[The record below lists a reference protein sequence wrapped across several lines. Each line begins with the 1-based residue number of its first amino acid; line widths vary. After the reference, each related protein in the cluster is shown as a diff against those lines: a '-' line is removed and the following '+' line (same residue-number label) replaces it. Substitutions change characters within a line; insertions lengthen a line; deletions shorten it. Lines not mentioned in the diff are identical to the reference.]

1 MPAPWLSI
9 LIPVYNVAPWLEA
22 CLESVLQ
29 QAGAD
34 IEIIAL
40 DDASSDNSAAVLANY
55 HPRVQCLQHTHNR
68 GLSAARNTLR
78 QAAKGDYLWFL
89 DSDDLLLPGA
99 IAQLHQLVTQ
109 HAPDLLL
116 CDYRQ
121 FYDGDEPQQ
130 GEYMLGFCGKPEQ
143 LQENKSA
150 LFEGI
155 YRSRRLHIWSKI
167 SRRQLWDDTLQ
178 FPEGRLMEDMTL
190 TPRLALR
197 ANSFYYTSQAW
208 VGYRKRAGSILHSL
222 TAKRIDDMSQANAG
236 VLAEWLAAYPQLHP
250 RARFAFCYFCIRSYY
265 YLRHDLRQ
273 LYPQQT
279 VDLTLYR
286 SRLLSHIHLSK
297 NRLLLEYI
305 KRGWLLR
312 MLRFVVRY

>member
-22 CLESVLQ
+22 CLDSILQ
-29 QAGAD
+29 QAGPGV
-34 IEIIAL
+34 EIIAL
-40 DDASSDNSAAVLANY
+40 DDASSDDSAKLLANY
-55 HPRVQCLQHTHNR
+55 SHRLQLLRHPHNR
-68 GLSAARNTLR
+68 GLSAARNSLR
-78 QAAKGDYLWFL
+78 QAARGDYLWFI
-89 DSDDLLLPGA
+89 DSDDVVLPGA
-99 IAQLHQLVTQ
+99 IAELERIATCYQ
-109 HAPDLLL
+109 PDLIL
-116 CDYRQ
+116 CDYLQ
-121 FYDGDEPQQ
+121 FYDGDDLQQ
-130 GEYMLGFCGKPEQ
+130 GEYMVGFCGEAQ
-143 LQENKSA
+143 QRLEDKSA

-155 YRSRRLHIWSKI
+155 YLSRRLHVWSKI

-178 FPEGRLMEDMTL
+178 FPEGRVMEDMVL

-197 ANSFYYTSQAW
+197 ANSFYYAAQAW

-222 TAKRIDDMSQANAG
+222 TAKRIDDLAQANTG
-236 VLAEWLAAYPQLHP
+236 VLAEWLAAYPQLHS

-273 LYPQQT
+273 LYPQQK
-279 VDLTLYR
+279 VDITNHR
-286 SRLLSHIHLSK
+286 AQLLAHIHLSK
-297 NRLLLEYI
+297 NQLLLEYI